1 MCPLPYEILEQIIS
15 YLPPEDVNMAFAKA
29 SITWYLATLAAT
41 RAHLRTAIAKAEALT
56 CVFGGEMAVIDYKSG
71 TYRPGTEIRWVPIKV
86 VERQRREV
94 MGWYNVLCSVVG
106 FKS

>member
-1 MCPLPYEILEQIIS
+1 MT
-15 YLPPEDVNMAFAKA
+15 FATV

-41 RAHLRTAIAKAEALT
+41 RRRLREAIAETEALT
-56 CVFGGEMAVIDYKSG
+56 CVLNGETAVLDDSG
-71 TYRPGTEIRWVPIKV
+71 RYPPGTEIRWVPIKV

-94 MGWYNVLCSVVG
+94 IDWYNVLCSVVG

>member
-1 MCPLPYEILEQIIS
+1 MS
-15 YLPPEDVNMAFAKA
+15 FAKA

-41 RAHLRTAIAKAEALT
+41 RGHLRKAIAETETLT
-56 CVFGGEMAVIDYKSG
+56 CVLDGETAVIDSKSG
-71 TYRPGTEIRWVPIKV
+71 RYRPGTEIRSVPIKV

-94 MGWYNVLCSVVG
+94 MGWYNVLCGIVG